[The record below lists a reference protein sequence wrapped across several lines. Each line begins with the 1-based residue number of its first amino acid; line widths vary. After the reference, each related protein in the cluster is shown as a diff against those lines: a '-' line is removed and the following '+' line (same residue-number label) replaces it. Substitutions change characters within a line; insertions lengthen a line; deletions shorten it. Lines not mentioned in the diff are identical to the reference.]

1 LRKSRWFKV
10 LLGFVGVF
18 LLVVVGTFSYLMRG
32 LDAGMQVTVAEPD
45 LSRLVDGAYLGE
57 YQAGRWSNQVQVT
70 VEQHRITDIQ
80 VVKDVT
86 FSRPEWT
93 EQLIAAVLGKQT
105 LQVDAVSGATVTTK
119 AYLKAIEN
127 ALTQ

>member
-1 LRKSRWFKV
+1 M
-10 LLGFVGVF
+10 F

>member
-10 LLGFVGVF
+10 LLGVVGVF

>member
-1 LRKSRWFKV
+1 MRKSRWFKV
-10 LLGFVGVF
+10 LLGVVGVF